1 MKIMRKNKTSAFLG
15 DGQEEMRNCIRII
28 DNIKESEGHL
38 NIIDD
43 FIQSKNGEKNEKKI
57 NSNFKLEIFL
67 LDIDHGI
74 RERLLNEWATDED
87 ILAIHKIIKPILERH
102 LKELKRKLVDTGVE
116 MAQQMKQEF
125 GEQQVSA

>member
-57 NSNFKLEIFL
+57 NSNFKLEIFY
-67 LDIDHGI
+67 GF
-74 RERLLNEWATDED
+74 LNNFV
-87 ILAIHKIIKPILERH
+87 IIIGGKFTENVR
-102 LKELKRKLVDTGVE
+102 
-116 MAQQMKQEF
+116 MS
-125 GEQQVSA
+125 VSNFTYCLFKFIFRN